1 MRWRQC
7 WCQTSR
13 TWKRPSSQQVF
24 DPWLVP
30 DVAVSKEAI
39 EKGTITK
46 VKRVRG
52 DDMLAHGVTK
62 SGVSG
67 EDLLTGLESGYF
79 KVPVDWK

>member
-1 MRWRQC
+1 M
-7 WCQTSR
+7 
-13 TWKRPSSQQVF
+13 
-24 DPWLVP
+24 VP
-30 DVAVSKEAI
+30 DVAVIKEAI

-46 VKRVRG
+46 VKRVRK

>member
-1 MRWRQC
+1 MVVTDSKNLEEAIKL
-7 WCQTSR
+7 TS
-13 TWKRPSSQQVF
+13 
-24 DPWLVP
+24 LV
-30 DVAVSKEAI
+30 DDLVVIKEAV

-46 VKRVRG
+46 VKMVRG